1 MSKKLSIFSLRQM
14 WFWNKKRTIVESG
27 ILSGITDYHS
37 HILPGVDDGVESM
50 EEALRILAAYEE
62 LGIKELWLTPHI
74 MEDIPNT
81 PEKLQARFAELR
93 GAYKGNIVLHLAAEY
108 MIDNI
113 FNERLSKKDLLAHGE
128 LKNHL
133 LVETS
138 YFNPPLN
145 FEETLKEIYAIGYYP
160 LLAHPERYAYM
171 TDKDYIKLKSNGI
184 KFQLNLLSL
193 QGMYGKSAQKK
204 AEWLLS
210 KNFYDQVGS
219 DIHSIHQIR
228 ALKDLLK

>member
-1 MSKKLSIFSLRQM
+1 MTNLFSKLFSKESKL
-14 WFWNKKRTIVESG
+14 KKSG
-27 ILSGITDYHS
+27 LLDKKSDVHS
-37 HILPGVDDGVESM
+37 HILYGVDDGVQQLEESLQI
-50 EEALRILAAYEE
+50 LRELEN
-62 LGIKELWLTPHI
+62 LGIENLWCTPHI
-74 MEDIPNT
+74 MEDIPNQT
-81 PEKLQARFAELR
+81 NFLQERFLQLKQ
-93 GAYKGNIVLHLAAEY
+93 AYKGKIQLHLAAEY
-108 MIDNI
+108 MIDNV
-113 FNERLSKKDLLAHGE
+113 FNERLSNKDLLPHGE

-145 FEETLKEIYAIGYYP
+145 LEETLQEIYSIGYYP

-171 TDKDYIKLKSNGI
+171 EDNDYIRLKANGI

-193 QGMYGKSAQKK
+193 KGMYGKTAQKK

-210 KNFYDQVGS
+210 KNYYDQVGS
-219 DIHSIHQIR
+219 DIHSIHQIH

>member
-1 MSKKLSIFSLRQM
+1 MANLFSKLFSKESKL
-14 WFWNKKRTIVESG
+14 KKSG
-27 ILSGITDYHS
+27 LLDKKSDVHS
-37 HILPGVDDGVESM
+37 HILYGVDDGVQQLEESLQI
-50 EEALRILAAYEE
+50 LRELEN
-62 LGIKELWLTPHI
+62 LGIENLWCTPHI
-74 MEDIPNT
+74 MEDIPNQT
-81 PEKLQARFAELR
+81 NFLQERFLQLKQ
-93 GAYKGNIVLHLAAEY
+93 AYKGKIQLHLAAEY

-113 FNERLSKKDLLAHGE
+113 FNERLSNKDLLPHGE

-145 FEETLKEIYAIGYYP
+145 LEETLQEIYSIGYYP

-171 TDKDYIKLKSNGI
+171 EDNDYIRLKSNGI

-193 QGMYGKSAQKK
+193 KGMYGKTAQKK

-210 KNFYDQVGS
+210 KNYYDQVGS
-219 DIHSIHQIR
+219 DIHSIHQIH

>member
-1 MSKKLSIFSLRQM
+1 MLDKKSD
-14 WFWNKKRTIVESG
+14 V
-27 ILSGITDYHS
+27 HS
-37 HILPGVDDGVESM
+37 HILYGVDDGVQQLEESLQI
-50 EEALRILAAYEE
+50 LRELEN
-62 LGIKELWLTPHI
+62 LGIENLWCTPHI
-74 MEDIPNT
+74 MEDIPNQT
-81 PEKLQARFAELR
+81 NFLQERFLQLKQ
-93 GAYKGNIVLHLAAEY
+93 AYKGKIQLHLAAEY
-108 MIDNI
+108 MIDNV
-113 FNERLSKKDLLAHGE
+113 FNERLSNKDLLPHGE

-145 FEETLKEIYAIGYYP
+145 LEETLQEIYSIGYYP

-171 TDKDYIKLKSNGI
+171 EDSDYIRLKSNGI

-193 QGMYGKSAQKK
+193 KGMYGKTAQKK

-210 KNFYDQVGS
+210 KNYYDQVGS
-219 DIHSIHQIR
+219 DIHSIHQIH

>member
-1 MSKKLSIFSLRQM
+1 MANLFSKLFRKESKL
-14 WFWNKKRTIVESG
+14 KKSG
-27 ILSGITDYHS
+27 LLDKKSDVHS
-37 HILPGVDDGVESM
+37 HILYGVDDGVEEL
-50 EEALRILAAYEE
+50 EESLQILKELEE
-62 LGIKELWLTPHI
+62 LGIETLWCTPHI
-74 MEDIPNT
+74 MEDIPNET
-81 PEKLQARFAELR
+81 KFLQERFLQLKE
-93 GAYKGNIVLHLAAEY
+93 AYKGKIQLHLAAEY

-113 FNERLSKKDLLAHGE
+113 FNERLSKKDLLPHGE

>member
-1 MSKKLSIFSLRQM
+1 LANIFSKL
-14 WFWNKKRTIVESG
+14 FSKESKIKKSG
-27 ILSGITDYHS
+27 LLDKKSDVHS
-37 HILPGVDDGVESM
+37 HILYGVDDGVQQLEESLQI
-50 EEALRILAAYEE
+50 LRELEN
-62 LGIKELWLTPHI
+62 LGIENLWCTPHI
-74 MEDIPNT
+74 MEDIPNQT
-81 PEKLQARFAELR
+81 NFLQERFLQLKQ
-93 GAYKGNIVLHLAAEY
+93 AYKGKIQLHLAAEY
-108 MIDNI
+108 MIDNV
-113 FNERLSKKDLLAHGE
+113 FNERLSNKDLLPHGE

-145 FEETLKEIYAIGYYP
+145 LEETLQEIYSIGYYP

-171 TDKDYIKLKSNGI
+171 EDNDYIRLKSNGI

-193 QGMYGKSAQKK
+193 KGMYGKTAQKK

-210 KNFYDQVGS
+210 KNYYDQVGS
-219 DIHSIHQIR
+219 DIHSIHQIH

>member
-1 MSKKLSIFSLRQM
+1 MANLFSKLFSKENKL
-14 WFWNKKRTIVESG
+14 KKSG
-27 ILSGITDYHS
+27 LLDKKSDVHS
-37 HILPGVDDGVESM
+37 HILYGVDDGVQQLEESLQI
-50 EEALRILAAYEE
+50 LRELEN
-62 LGIKELWLTPHI
+62 LGIENLWCTPHI
-74 MEDIPNT
+74 MEDIPNQT
-81 PEKLQARFAELR
+81 NFLQERFLQLKQ
-93 GAYKGNIVLHLAAEY
+93 AYKGKIQLHLAAEY
-108 MIDNI
+108 MIDNV
-113 FNERLSKKDLLAHGE
+113 FNERLSNKDLLPHGE

-145 FEETLKEIYAIGYYP
+145 LEETLQEIYSIGYYP

-171 TDKDYIKLKSNGI
+171 EDSDYIRLKSNGI

-193 QGMYGKSAQKK
+193 KGMYGKTAQKK

-210 KNFYDQVGS
+210 KNYYDQVGS
-219 DIHSIHQIR
+219 DIHSIHQIH

>member
-1 MSKKLSIFSLRQM
+1 MANLFSKLFSKESKL
-14 WFWNKKRTIVESG
+14 KKSG
-27 ILSGITDYHS
+27 LLDKKSDVHS
-37 HILPGVDDGVESM
+37 HILYGVDDGVQQLEESLQI
-50 EEALRILAAYEE
+50 LRE
-62 LGIKELWLTPHI
+62 LENLGFENLWCTPHV
-74 MEDIPNT
+74 MEDIPNET
-81 PEKLQARFAELR
+81 EFLKERFLQLKE
-93 GAYKGNIVLHLAAEY
+93 AYNGKIQLHLAAEY
-108 MIDNI
+108 MIDNV
-113 FNERLSKKDLLAHGE
+113 FNERLSKKDFLPHGE
-128 LKNHL
+128 FKNHL

-145 FEETLKEIYAIGYYP
+145 LEETLKEIYSIGYYP

-193 QGMYGKSAQKK
+193 KGMYGKMAQKK

-210 KNFYDQVGS
+210 KEYYDEVGS

-228 ALKDLLK
+228 ALKDLFK

>member
-1 MSKKLSIFSLRQM
+1 MTNLFSKLFSKESKL
-14 WFWNKKRTIVESG
+14 KKSG
-27 ILSGITDYHS
+27 LLDKKSDVHS
-37 HILPGVDDGVESM
+37 HILYGVDDGVQQLEESLKI
-50 EEALRILAAYEE
+50 LRELEN
-62 LGIKELWLTPHI
+62 LGIENLWCTPHI
-74 MEDIPNT
+74 MEDIPNQT
-81 PEKLQARFAELR
+81 NFLQERFLQLKES
-93 GAYKGNIVLHLAAEY
+93 YKGKIQLHLAAEY
-108 MIDNI
+108 MIDNV
-113 FNERLSKKDLLAHGE
+113 FNERLSNKDLLPHGE

-145 FEETLKEIYAIGYYP
+145 LEETLQEIYSIGYYP

-171 TDKDYIKLKSNGI
+171 EDNDYIRLKANGI

-193 QGMYGKSAQKK
+193 KGMYGKTAQKK

-210 KNFYDQVGS
+210 KNYYDQVGS
-219 DIHSIHQIR
+219 DIHSIHQIH

>member
-1 MSKKLSIFSLRQM
+1 MANLFSKLFSKESKL
-14 WFWNKKRTIVESG
+14 KKSG
-27 ILSGITDYHS
+27 LLDKKSDVHS
-37 HILPGVDDGVESM
+37 HILYGVDDGVQQLEESLQI
-50 EEALRILAAYEE
+50 LRELEN
-62 LGIKELWLTPHI
+62 LGIENLWCTPHI
-74 MEDIPNT
+74 MEDIPNQT
-81 PEKLQARFAELR
+81 NFLQERFLQLKQ
-93 GAYKGNIVLHLAAEY
+93 AYKGKIQLHLAAEY
-108 MIDNI
+108 MIDNV
-113 FNERLSKKDLLAHGE
+113 FNERLSNKDLLPHGE

-145 FEETLKEIYAIGYYP
+145 LEETLQEIYSIGYYP

-171 TDKDYIKLKSNGI
+171 EDNDYIRLKSNGI

-193 QGMYGKSAQKK
+193 KGMYGKTAQKK

-210 KNFYDQVGS
+210 KNYYDQVGS
-219 DIHSIHQIR
+219 DIHSIHQIH